1 MSSGE
6 VTVNQGILN
15 PWLLEQIA
23 KGEAVLFLGAG
34 AIKGASGD
42 KDKQALTGPQLRDFI
57 SDKYLCGGLKE
68 RSLSEVAELAK
79 NESSLADVQKTIYDL
94 FSGLHPAECHKL
106 IPTFRWHAI
115 VTTNYDFV
123 AERAYSDCNSPLQK
137 IAAVVGDGDAK
148 DQDWSDPG
156 IVPLLK
162 LHGCLSKIN
171 DPKLPL
177 ILSSEEYA
185 KHKKN
190 RTRVFGIFSDWAK
203 SHPVIFCGYDISDP
217 NIQQIL
223 FDLGDRAINRPI
235 YGVVKPSFTEYE
247 LRYWRARRF
256 IPECMK
262 FEKFINQINHEIPK
276 STRILSTFKS
286 KDSLS
291 IQSKIVRGSVSDSLC
306 SYLEVSL
313 EHVREG
319 MLSNNIDVK
328 DFYRGMGSSWSPI
341 ESKLDVDRRIT
352 DEILLENVLD
362 IGDDKLPQ
370 LVLLKGHAGSGKS
383 VTLRRIAWNAAV
395 DHEAFCVWLTS
406 ESQLR
411 IECLREI
418 YNLIDER
425 IFLFIEDVLPYVEE
439 VDSMFRKLRH
449 EQIPVTI
456 FIGARTN
463 EWNILGTDLDVLVRQ
478 NYELG
483 KLDINEIKGLIN
495 LLQTHSCL
503 GYLEGLTDKKRIDF
517 FKLTAERQLLVALHE
532 ALFSGES
539 FENIVV
545 DEYNNI
551 VPPEAKSL
559 YLDVCTF
566 NRFKVGVRAG
576 LISRVSGFNMEYFQ
590 KKLFAPLEHLVFTYK
605 DHRSKDYAYR
615 SRHTVIAEIVFNHV
629 LTSPEARADQI
640 IRLVRHMNVDYQSDR
655 LVFQQIVKG
664 RELAKIF
671 EDSNLV
677 ARIFGAAGK
686 ALVDESYIFHQRAI
700 YELHRQSGRARVA
713 LELINDAERL
723 AVSHRIPIRHTKALV
738 LKKLAME
745 SQSASER
752 QKLRSES
759 KTILQQ
765 LLKKHESSHAF
776 HAMGLVVLDEIKD
789 YLVQADSENS
799 DVNQLLDRKIAEL
812 VRDVEKVIVDG
823 LRSFPRDTYLLE
835 LESKLAELIKD
846 KPRALRSLKKAFELN
861 PSSGLIAKR
870 LGKHYRDLGYYGN
883 AKQVLERCLE
893 ENPNSTEAHSE
904 LGITL
909 IRQDEESNSKQ
920 IRYHLNK
927 AFTAGDTNYRT
938 QFWLA
943 CHEFLYG
950 DPNRAKDLFESLKQS
965 KMNPREKRDPRH
977 EFIGRDGNP
986 VDYIGRVKL
995 KKENY
1000 CFISAPNFS
1009 QEIFAHSSSF
1019 KNSDWDSIS
1028 AISEL
1033 VFNLSFTFSGP
1044 VGGNC
1049 RMSEV
1054 STNAQIINT

>member
-1 MSSGE
+1 MSGGE
-6 VTVNQGILN
+6 VTVNKEILN
-15 PWLLEQIA
+15 PWLLGQIA
-23 KGEAVLFLGAG
+23 KGEAILFLGAG
-34 AIKGASGD
+34 AIKGALGN
-42 KDKQALTGPQLRDFI
+42 KDKQALTGPQLRDVI
-57 SDKYLCGGLKE
+57 SDKYLHGELKE

-79 NESSLADVQKTIYDL
+79 NESSLADVQETIYEL
-94 FSGLHPAECHKL
+94 FSDLRPTEFHKL

-123 AERAYSDCNSPLQK
+123 VERAYSDCDSSLQK
-137 IAAVVGDGDAK
+137 IATVIGDGDAK
-148 DQDWSDPG
+148 DQDWSDPR

-190 RTRVFGIFSDWAK
+190 RARVFGMFSDWAK

-223 FDLGDRAINRPI
+223 FNLGDQAINRPM
-235 YGVVKPSFTEYE
+235 YGVVRPSFSEYE
-247 LRYWRARRF
+247 LRYWQARRF
-256 IPECMK
+256 IPERMK
-262 FEKFINQINHEIPK
+262 FEKFIDQLNQKTPK
-276 STRILSTFKS
+276 SIRILSTFRS

-291 IQSKIVRGSVSDSLC
+291 IQSKIVRGSVSDGLC

-319 MLSNNIDVK
+319 ILSNNIDAK

-341 ESKLDVDRRIT
+341 QSRLDVGRRIT

-362 IGDDKLPQ
+362 IGNDKSPQ

-383 VTLRRIAWNAAV
+383 ITLRRIAWNAAV
-395 DHEAFCVWLTS
+395 GHEVFCVWLTS
-406 ESQLR
+406 GAQLR
-411 IECLREI
+411 IEYLREI

-425 IFLFIEDVLPYVEE
+425 IFLFIEDVLPYVRE
-439 VDSMFRKLRH
+439 VDSMFSTLRH
-449 EQIPVTI
+449 EQIPATI

-463 EWNILGTDLDVLVRQ
+463 EWNILGADLDVLVHQ

-483 KLDINEIKGLIN
+483 KLDINEIKGLIK
-495 LLQTHSCL
+495 LLEAHSCL
-503 GYLEGLTDKKRIDF
+503 GYLEGLTEQKRIDF

-539 FENIVV
+539 FEDIVV

-551 VPPEAKSL
+551 VPLEAKSL

-566 NRFKVGVRAG
+566 NRFRMGIRAG

-590 KKLFAPLEHLVFTYK
+590 QKLFAPLEHLVFTYK

-615 SRHTVIAEIVFNHV
+615 SRHTVIAEIVFDHV
-629 LTSPEARADQI
+629 LANPEARADQI
-640 IRLVRHMNVDYQSDR
+640 IRLVRHMNVDYQSD
-655 LVFQQIVKG
+655 LVVFQQMVKG
-664 RELAKIF
+664 RELANIF
-671 EDSNLV
+671 EDPNLV
-677 ARIFGAAGK
+677 ARIFSAARE
-686 ALVDESYIFHQRAI
+686 ALVDESYIFHQMAI
-700 YELHRQSGRARVA
+700 YELNRQSGNSRTA

-723 AVSHRIPIRHTKALV
+723 AVSHKGPIRHTKALV
-738 LKKLAME
+738 FKKLAME
-745 SQSASER
+745 SPLASEQ

-759 KTILQQ
+759 KNILRQ
-765 LLKKHESSHAF
+765 LLKRHKSSYAY
-776 HAMGLVVLDEIKD
+776 HAMGSVVLDEIRD
-789 YLVQADSENS
+789 YLVQSDSDSSNV
-799 DVNQLLDRKIAEL
+799 DQLLDRKIAES
-812 VRDVEKVIVDG
+812 VSEVEKLIRDG

-835 LESKLAELIKD
+835 LEAKLAELIKD
-846 KPRALRSLKKAFELN
+846 KPRALHSLKRAFELN
-861 PSSGLIAKR
+861 PSSGLVAKR
-870 LGKHYRDLGYYGN
+870 LGKHYCKLDDPEN

-909 IRQDEESNSKQ
+909 IKQDEESNNMQ

-943 CHEFLYG
+943 RHEFLYG
-950 DPNRAKDLFESLKQS
+950 DPNRAKELFERLNQS
-965 KMNPREKRDPRH
+965 KINPNEKRKPKQVS
-977 EFIGRDGNP
+977 IGKDGNP
-986 VDYIGRVKL
+986 VDYIGRVKS

-1000 CFISAPNFS
+1000 CFISAPKFS
-1009 QEIFAHSSSF
+1009 QEIFAHGSSF
-1019 KNSDWDSIS
+1019 INSDWDSIS
-1028 AISEL
+1028 EVSEL
-1033 VFNLSFTFSGP
+1033 VFNLAFTFSGP
-1044 VGGNC
+1044 VGVNC
-1049 RMSEV
+1049 RKS
-1054 STNAQIINT
+1054 